1 MRCIRSIPSSTSEPK
16 ALARMD
22 TDVLIGAAACC
33 GLVCGMAAALPV
45 AWVLRRS
52 AQPSLAHGLGAVL
65 LPFVSIQLAMIMLW
79 HHAPAAVSPFGVT
92 ATLSYLGAVVVV
104 ALR

>member
-1 MRCIRSIPSSTSEPK
+1 
-16 ALARMD
+16 MD

-33 GLVCGMAAALPV
+33 GLVCGVAVALPV

-52 AQPSLAHGLGAVL
+52 AEPSLARGLGAVL
-65 LPFVSIQLAMIMLW
+65 LPFVIIQLAMIVLW
-79 HHAPAAVSPFGVT
+79 RHVPAAVSPFGVT
-92 ATLSYLGAVVVV
+92 ATMSYLGMVVIM